1 MTDATRAQELDALLS
16 HILDRPER
24 PTWITGR
31 NVHAEACLRLEWE
44 DVELLRELCR
54 QEAGRAGRVRPEPFF
69 AAARRMFRR
78 WRSPS

>member
-31 NVHAEACLRLEWE
+31 NVHAEACLRT
-44 DVELLRELCR
+44 
-54 QEAGRAGRVRPEPFF
+54 GSRPRRPRPSAAI
-69 AAARRMFRR
+69 AAAH
-78 WRSPS
+78 